1 MKKLTIGKN
10 VSFMGAHAFCLNKK
24 LEKIVFRGTKL
35 KQLRKPHVF
44 IEVKHAKVYVPKR
57 KYKAYKK
64 MLSGYGL
71 DRCKFVKK

>member
-64 MLSGYGL
+64 MLSDYGL